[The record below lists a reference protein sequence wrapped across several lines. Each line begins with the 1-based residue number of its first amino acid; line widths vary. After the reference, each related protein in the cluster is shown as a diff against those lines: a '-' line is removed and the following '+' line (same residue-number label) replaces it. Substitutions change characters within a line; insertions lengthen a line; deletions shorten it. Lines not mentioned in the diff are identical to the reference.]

1 MSRYESKAKGVNRG
15 KFYEEFLQERNIKR
29 LTQYRTPKFPV
40 LNTKV
45 RSRFSTVFHSWKLG
59 DSYWK
64 LAGQYYGDEKL
75 WWAIAWY
82 NEKPT
87 ESHLSPGDT
96 VLIPNPI
103 EEVVSYFHF
112 GA

>member
-45 RSRFSTVFHSWKLG
+45 RSRFSVVFHSWKLG

-64 LAGQYYGDEKL
+64 LAGQYYGNGGQL
-75 WWAIAWY
+75 
-82 NEKPT
+82 
-87 ESHLSPGDT
+87 PGIT
-96 VLIPNPI
+96 KNRQKVICQPEIRFLFQIQ
-103 EEVVSYFHF
+103 
-112 GA
+112 